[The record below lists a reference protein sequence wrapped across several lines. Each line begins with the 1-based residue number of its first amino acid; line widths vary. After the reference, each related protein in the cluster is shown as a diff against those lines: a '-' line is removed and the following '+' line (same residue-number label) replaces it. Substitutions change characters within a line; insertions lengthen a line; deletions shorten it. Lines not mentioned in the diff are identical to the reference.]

1 MVYVHRND
9 RQFVLVPD
17 RKKKFEEI
25 RCATTNGTSSG
36 TSIRELDQPGIEHDR
51 EEDVACGYKREWE
64 EDGPRA
70 SGDSPFQR
78 EEAG

>member
-1 MVYVHRND
+1 MYTVMTDSCAYA
-9 RQFVLVPD
+9 
-17 RKKKFEEI
+17 KKFEEI
-25 RCATTNGTSSG
+25 RCATTNRTPGS

-51 EEDVACGYKREWE
+51 EEDMARGYKREWE